1 MSCAQRDPIATSHR
15 IKRGTTPL
23 PLAPTKS
30 SMERRLEIADLL
42 RRRVRLGL
50 HAGSLAPGDRLPS
63 TRELASDFGV
73 DHRVVV
79 GAYHQLVAEGLVE
92 MRPRGGIYVANIS
105 PGAVREPMPPERW
118 LHGVFM
124 QGRARDMSMRGVIDA
139 LRRATETVR
148 LRAVVIHAIA
158 DQRTG
163 ICCELDEDYGI
174 EAIGVSTDTLGNG
187 HQPPEI
193 DRADLIVST
202 PAYEPLARRLA
213 AQHEK
218 PCIIADVR
226 SDLIGGEW
234 RLLLRKPVYVVVRD
248 AQFRSA
254 LLSFFANTKGKENL
268 RVLVVDADDVTAI
281 PATAPTY
288 VTRGA
293 REWLATQGRAHDVGG
308 RILPNARTF
317 SSSTAEE
324 LISFIL
330 KANLTALSSRA

>member
-1 MSCAQRDPIATSHR
+1 
-15 IKRGTTPL
+15 
-23 PLAPTKS
+23 
-30 SMERRLEIADLL
+30 MERRLEIADLL
-42 RRRVRLGL
+42 RRRVKLGL

-63 TRELASDFGV
+63 TRELASDFEV

-79 GAYHQLVAEGLVE
+79 AAYHQLVAEGLVE

-118 LHGVFM
+118 LQGVFM
-124 QGRARDMSMRGVIDA
+124 QARARDLSMRGVIDA

-163 ICCELDEDYGI
+163 ICRELEEDYGL
-174 EAIGVSTDTLGNG
+174 ETTGVNTDMLGNG
-187 HQPPEI
+187 HLPPELGQ
-193 DRADLIVST
+193 ADLIVST

-213 AQHEK
+213 VQHAK

-248 AQFRSA
+248 AQFKSA
-254 LLSFFANTKGKENL
+254 LYSFFANTRGKENL
-268 RVLVVDADDVTAI
+268 RVLVVDVDALTSI
-281 PATAPTY
+281 PSSAPTY
-288 VTRGA
+288 VTRDA
-293 REWLATQGRAHDVGG
+293 RDWLDTHGRANDVGG

-330 KANLTALSSRA
+330 KANLTALGNRA

>member
-1 MSCAQRDPIATSHR
+1 
-15 IKRGTTPL
+15 
-23 PLAPTKS
+23 
-30 SMERRLEIADLL
+30 MERRLEIADLL
-42 RRRVRLGL
+42 RRRVKLGL
-50 HAGSLAPGDRLPS
+50 HAGSLTPGDRLPS
-63 TRELASDFGV
+63 TRELASDFQV

-124 QGRARDMSMRGVIDA
+124 QGRARDLSMRGVIDA
-139 LRRATETVR
+139 LRRATETVK
-148 LRAVVIHAIA
+148 LRAVVVHGIT
-158 DQRTG
+158 DQRAG
-163 ICCELDEDYGI
+163 MCGELEEDYGF
-174 EAIGVSTDTLGNG
+174 EATGVSTDMLGNG
-187 HQPPEI
+187 HQPPVLGE
-193 DRADLIVST
+193 ADLIVST
-202 PAYEPLARRLA
+202 PAYELLARRIA
-213 AQHEK
+213 AQHGK
-218 PCIIADVR
+218 PCIVADMR

-248 AQFRSA
+248 AQFKNA
-254 LLSFFANTKGKENL
+254 VLEFFANTKGKENL
-268 RVLVVDADDVTAI
+268 RVLVVDTDDLAAI

-293 REWLATQGRAHDVGG
+293 RDWLDSQGRTEAVAG
-308 RILPNARTF
+308 RMLPNARTF

-324 LISFIL
+324 LFTFIL

>member
-1 MSCAQRDPIATSHR
+1 
-15 IKRGTTPL
+15 
-23 PLAPTKS
+23 
-30 SMERRLEIADLL
+30 MERRLEIADLL
-42 RRRVRLGL
+42 RRRVKLGL

-63 TRELASDFGV
+63 TRELASDFEV

-79 GAYHQLVAEGLVE
+79 AAYHQLVAEGLVE

-148 LRAVVIHAIA
+148 LRAVVIHAIT

-163 ICCELDEDYGI
+163 MCRELEEDYGF
-174 EAIGVSTDTLGNG
+174 EATGVNTDMLGNG
-187 HQPPEI
+187 HSPPELGE
-193 DRADLIVST
+193 ADLIVST

-213 AQHEK
+213 AQHDK
-218 PCIIADVR
+218 RCIIADVR

-248 AQFRSA
+248 VQFRSA
-254 LLSFFANTKGKENL
+254 LHAFFDNTKGKDNL
-268 RVLVVDADDVTAI
+268 RVLVVDADDLTAI

-288 VTRGA
+288 ITRGA
-293 REWLATQGRAHDVGG
+293 RDWLDTHGRSNDVGG

-317 SSSTAEE
+317 SSSTADE

-330 KANLTALSSRA
+330 EANLAALATRLP

>member
-1 MSCAQRDPIATSHR
+1 
-15 IKRGTTPL
+15 
-23 PLAPTKS
+23 
-30 SMERRLEIADLL
+30 MERRLEIADLL
-42 RRRVRLGL
+42 RRRVKLGI

-63 TRELASDFGV
+63 TRELASDFAV

-79 GAYHQLVAEGLVE
+79 AAYHQLVAEGLVE

-118 LHGVFM
+118 LQEVFV

-148 LRAVVIHAIA
+148 LRAVVLHAIA

-163 ICCELDEDYGI
+163 MCRELEEDYGF
-174 EAIGVSTDTLGNG
+174 EATGVSTDTLGNG
-187 HQPPEI
+187 HRPSELGE
-193 DRADLIVST
+193 ADLIVST

-213 AQHEK
+213 AQYQK

-226 SDLIGGEW
+226 PDLIGGEW

-248 AQFRSA
+248 EQFRHA
-254 LLSFFANTKGKENL
+254 LLAFFANTKGKENL
-268 RVLVVDADDVTAI
+268 RVLVVDADDLSAI

-288 VTRGA
+288 ITRGA
-293 REWLATQGRAHDVGG
+293 RDWLDTHADTHRSANDIGG
-308 RILPNARTF
+308 RILPNVRTF
-317 SSSTAEE
+317 SSPTADQ

-330 KANLTALSSRA
+330 KSNLEALGSRV